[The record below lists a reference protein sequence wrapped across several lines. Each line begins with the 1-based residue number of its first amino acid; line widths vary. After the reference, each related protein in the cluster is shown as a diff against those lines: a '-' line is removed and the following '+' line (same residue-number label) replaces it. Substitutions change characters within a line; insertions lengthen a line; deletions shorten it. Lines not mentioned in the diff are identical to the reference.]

1 MRIAVDAMGGDRAPG
16 APVEGAL
23 KAVEAFRELEVVL
36 VGRPEVLTAELDRL
50 QAPAARRAR
59 LTLHPADAVVGNDED
74 PVLAVR
80 SRPGTSA
87 RVAAELLG
95 KGEVL
100 GVVNMGSTGA
110 AVAAAQLYCER
121 LAGVKRL
128 GIAVPFPRA
137 QGATIVCDCGAN
149 PDARPEHLHQYA
161 VMAAHYA
168 RATLGVA
175 QPRVGILSIGE
186 EEHKGN
192 RLVKETWER
201 FRASPLPASLATFVG
216 NVEPREFFHDRA
228 DVVVAEGFSGN
239 VALKAAEGMAE
250 FMLGVLKATL
260 PVTPESGKVLKTLF
274 GRVDYA
280 EYGGAPLLGVKG
292 AYLIGHGRSD
302 GRAVFNAL
310 RAARAYVAH
319 DVGAKIVAA
328 LAGTE
333 AAGGPAATADVKG
346 GA

>member
-1 MRIAVDAMGGDRAPG
+1 MRIAVDAMGGDRAPQ
-16 APVEGAL
+16 APVAGSL
-23 KAVEAFRELEVVL
+23 QAVEAFPDLEVVL
-36 VGRPEVLTAELDRL
+36 VGRPEVLTAELERL
-50 QAPAARRAR
+50 GTPPGLRAR
-59 LTLHPADAVVGNDED
+59 LPIHPADSVVSMDED
-74 PVLAVR
+74 PVAAVR
-80 SRPGTSA
+80 QRAGASA

-95 KGEVL
+95 SGAVQ

-110 AVAAAQLYCER
+110 AVAAAQLFCER

-161 VMAAHYA
+161 IMAAHYA

-175 QPRVGILSIGE
+175 KPRIGILSIGE

-201 FRASPLPASLATFVG
+201 FRAEPIAAALGTFVG

-228 DVVVAEGFSGN
+228 DVVVTEGFAGN
-239 VALKAAEGMAE
+239 VALKSAEGMAE
-250 FMLGVLKATL
+250 YVLGVLKSTL
-260 PVTPESGKVLKTLF
+260 PVAPESGKVLKTLM

-280 EYGGAPLLGVKG
+280 EYGGAPLLGVRG

-302 GRAVFNAL
+302 ARAVLNAL
-310 RAARAYVAH
+310 KAARAYVLH
-319 DVGAKIVAA
+319 DVAGHIVAA
-328 LAGTE
+328 LAASSPGE
-333 AAGGPAATADVKG
+333 ATS
-346 GA
+346 

>member
-1 MRIAVDAMGGDRAPG
+1 MRIAVDAMGGDRAPQ
-16 APVEGAL
+16 APVAGAL
-23 KAVEAFRELEVVL
+23 QAVEAYSDLTVVL
-36 VGRPEVLTAELDRL
+36 VGKPDVLEAELVRL
-50 QAPAARRAR
+50 GAPAGARAR
-59 LTLHPADAVVGNDED
+59 LPFVAADDVVSMDED
-74 PVLAVR
+74 PVAAVR
-80 SRPGTSA
+80 GRAGCSA

-95 KGEVL
+95 RGEVQ

-110 AVAAAQLYCER
+110 AVAAAQLFCER

-137 QGATIVCDCGAN
+137 SGATIVCDCGAN

-161 VMAAHYA
+161 IMAAHYA
-168 RATLGVA
+168 RATLGVS
-175 QPRVGILSIGE
+175 QPRIGILSIGE

-201 FRASPLPASLATFVG
+201 FRAAPLPASVGTFLG
-216 NVEPREFFHDRA
+216 NIEPREFFHDRA
-228 DVVVAEGFSGN
+228 DVVVTEGFAGN

-250 FMLGVLKATL
+250 YILGVLKGAL
-260 PVTPESGKVLKTLF
+260 PVAPESGKVLKTLM

-302 GRAVFNAL
+302 ARAVLNAL
-310 RAARAYVAH
+310 KAARAFVQH
-319 DVGAKIVAA
+319 DVGAHIVAA
-328 LAGTE
+328 LAATPAGE
-333 AAGGPAATADVKG
+333 ASGS
-346 GA
+346 

>member
-1 MRIAVDAMGGDRAPG
+1 MRIAVDAMGGDRAPQ
-16 APVEGAL
+16 APVAGSL
-23 KAVEAFRELEVVL
+23 QAVEAFPDLEVVL
-36 VGRPEVLTAELDRL
+36 VGRPEVLQTELDRL
-50 QAPAARRAR
+50 GAMAALRAR
-59 LTLHPADAVVGNDED
+59 LSIHPADSVVTMDED
-74 PVLAVR
+74 PVAAVR
-80 SRPGTSA
+80 QRAGASA

-95 KGEVL
+95 SGAVA

-110 AVAAAQLYCER
+110 AVAAAPLFCER

-137 QGATIVCDCGAN
+137 KGATIVCDCGAN

-161 VMAAHYA
+161 IMAAHYA
-168 RATLGVA
+168 RATLGVT
-175 QPRVGILSIGE
+175 QPRIGILSIGE

-192 RLVKETWER
+192 RLVKETWEK
-201 FRASPLPASLATFVG
+201 FRADPIPAAVGTFVG

-228 DVVVAEGFSGN
+228 DVVVGEGFAGN

-250 FMLGVLKATL
+250 YVLGVLKATL
-260 PVTPESGKVLKTLF
+260 PVAPESGKVLKTLM

-292 AYLIGHGRSD
+292 AYVIGHGRSD
-302 GRAVFNAL
+302 ARAVLNAL
-310 RAARAYVAH
+310 RAARAYVQH
-319 DVGAKIVAA
+319 DVGGRIVAA
-328 LAGTE
+328 LATPAVGE
-333 AAGGPAATADVKG
+333 A

>member
-16 APVEGAL
+16 APVEGTL
-23 KAVEAFRELEVVL
+23 KALEVFGDLEVVL
-36 VGRPEVLTAELDRL
+36 VGRIEVLTAELERL
-50 QAPAARRAR
+50 GAPAALRAR
-59 LTLHPADAVVGNDED
+59 LSLQAADSVVSNDED

-80 SRPGTSA
+80 SRAGASA

-95 KGEVL
+95 RGEVL

-168 RATLGVA
+168 RAALGVA
-175 QPRVGILSIGE
+175 HPRIGILSIGE

-201 FRASPLPASLATFVG
+201 FRAEPFPAALGTLVG

-228 DVVVAEGFSGN
+228 DVVVSEGFAGN

-250 FMLGVLKATL
+250 YILGVLKATL
-260 PVTPESGKVLKTLF
+260 PVAPESGKVLKTLL

-280 EYGGAPLLGVKG
+280 EHGGAPLLGVKG
-292 AYLIGHGRSD
+292 AYIIGHGRSD
-302 GRAVFNAL
+302 ARAVMNAL
-310 RAARAYVAH
+310 KAARAYVAH

-328 LAGTE
+328 LAG
-333 AAGGPAATADVKG
+333 GVGSPG

>member
-1 MRIAVDAMGGDRAPG
+1 MRIALDAMGGDRAPA

-23 KAVEAFRELEVVL
+23 EAVRAFADLDVVL
-36 VGRPEVLTAELDRL
+36 VGDPAAVGAELDRL
-50 QAPAARRAR
+50 RADPVERRR
-59 LTLHPADAVVGNDED
+59 LPVEPSTSVVGMDED
-74 PVLAVR
+74 PVQAVR
-80 SRPGTSA
+80 SRPGCSA

-95 KGEVL
+95 RGAVQ
-100 GVVNMGSTGA
+100 GVVNMGATGA
-110 AVAAAQLYCER
+110 AVAAATFWCER
-121 LAGVKRL
+121 LEGVKRL

-161 VMAAHYA
+161 IMAAQYA
-168 RATLGVA
+168 RAALGVA
-175 QPRVGILSIGE
+175 EPRIGILSIGE

-201 FRASPLPASLATFVG
+201 FRADPLPGFLG

-228 DVVVAEGFSGN
+228 DVVVTEGFSGN
-239 VALKAAEGMAE
+239 VALKAAEGIAE
-250 FMLGVLKATL
+250 YMLGVLKASL
-260 PVTPESGKVLKTLF
+260 PATGESARLLKTLM

-302 GRAVFNAL
+302 ARAVTNAL
-310 RAARAYVAH
+310 RAARAYVSG
-319 DVGAKIVAA
+319 DVSTHIVAE
-328 LAGTE
+328 LRRR
-333 AAGGPAATADVKG
+333 PAASAE